1 VANTATY
8 RSLGCGLATIAALA
22 TAACGTSPIT
32 QTRMETALSATFANL
47 VQVQVSWLGLPAMT
61 ASDFGAKATCRRLTA
76 GDGAGSGE
84 WICTVTWRGPEKQ
97 FLRDTYD
104 LFVMPD
110 GCYMAQ
116 VSGESLGG
124 PLLKTAAGND
134 VRNLLYAFDGC
145 FDTTSSAT

>member
-1 VANTATY
+1 LRFA
-8 RSLGCGLATIAALA
+8 IAA
-22 TAACGTSPIT
+22 TAALGAAACSSPIT
-32 QTRMETALSATFANL
+32 QARMEGAFAATFSNL
-47 VQVQVSWLGLPAMT
+47 VQMQVSWLGLPAMT
-61 ASDFGAKATCRRLTA
+61 ASDFGAKASCRRLTTGA
-76 GDGAGSGE
+76 DAGSGE
-84 WICTVTWRGPEKQ
+84 WVCIVTWRGPEKQ

-124 PLLKTAAGND
+124 PVLKTAAGSD

-145 FDTTSSAT
+145 FDTTSST

>member
-1 VANTATY
+1 VPDLTTDRLLREAFAAIAIIGA
-8 RSLGCGLATIAALA
+8 LGCGS
-22 TAACGTSPIT
+22 SPIT
-32 QTRMETALSATFANL
+32 STRMESTFATTFANL
-47 VQVQVSWLGLPAMT
+47 VHVQVSWLGLPPMT
-61 ASDFGAKATCRRLTA
+61 AADFAAKATCRRLTT
-76 GDGAGSGE
+76 GNSAGSGE
-84 WICTVTWRGPEKQ
+84 WLCTVVWKGPEKQ

-124 PLLKTAAGND
+124 PVLKTSSGRD

-145 FDTTSSAT
+145 FDTTRSS

>member
-1 VANTATY
+1 VTAQAVH
-8 RSLGCGLATIAALA
+8 GCLRAALA
-22 TAACGTSPIT
+22 TLAAAGAIGCNSPIT
-32 QTRMETALSATFANL
+32 QGRMEAAFSTTFANL
-47 VQVQVSWLGLPAMT
+47 VQVQVAWLGLPAMT
-61 ASDFGAKATCRRLTA
+61 AADFGAKATCRRLTA
-76 GDGAGSGE
+76 GDAAGSGE
-84 WICTVTWRGPEKQ
+84 WLCTVVWRGPEKQ

-124 PLLKTAAGND
+124 PILKTSSGSE

-145 FDTTSSAT
+145 FDTTSS

>member
-1 VANTATY
+1 VPALTTCRWLREGLAAIAIITA
-8 RSLGCGLATIAALA
+8 LGCGS
-22 TAACGTSPIT
+22 SPIT
-32 QTRMETALSATFANL
+32 STRMEGSFATTFANL
-47 VQVQVSWLGLPAMT
+47 VQVQVSWLGLPPMT
-61 ASDFGAKATCRRLTA
+61 ASDFAAKATCRRLTTGA
-76 GDGAGSGE
+76 IAGSGE
-84 WICTVTWRGPEKQ
+84 WLCTIVWKGPEKQ

-124 PLLKTAAGND
+124 PVLKAADGRD

-145 FDTTSSAT
+145 FDTTRSS